1 METPRNKQMDLSSK
15 IAIVTGG
22 TKGIGYAISE
32 ALLNEGAAVFICG
45 RSETELKDAI
55 GRLSEYGRADGKVC
69 DVRQED
75 QVVAL
80 LDTCVKSMG
89 GIDILVNNAGVG
101 YMGKTVEEM
110 SGEEFRQTLE
120 TNLFGVFYA
129 CHHSIPHM
137 KKRGVGYI

>member
-1 METPRNKQMDLSSK
+1 METPMNKHLDLISK
-15 IAIVTGG
+15 IELVTGF
-22 TKGIGYAISE
+22 TKGIGYSISE
-32 ALLNEGAAVFICG
+32 ALLYEGVAVFFCG
-45 RSETELKDAI
+45 RSETVLKDAI
-55 GRLSEYGRADGKVC
+55 GRLSEYGRADQKDC

-101 YMGKTVEEM
+101 YMDKTVEEM